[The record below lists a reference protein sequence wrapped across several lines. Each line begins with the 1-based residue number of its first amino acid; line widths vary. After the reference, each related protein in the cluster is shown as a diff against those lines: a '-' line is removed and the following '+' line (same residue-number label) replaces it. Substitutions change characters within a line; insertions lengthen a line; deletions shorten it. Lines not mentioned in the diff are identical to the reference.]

1 MEKLISF
8 IIPCYNAEKT
18 IDRCLESVATQ
29 VTDSI
34 EIIAVDDNSTD
45 RTIEKLKEWKDKLPL
60 KIIHLMEHGL
70 QGKAR
75 NIAISRC
82 SGKYIGFIDADDY
95 LAEGAIDRLVEVASA
110 TTTDMINYLYK
121 SELKEYDQP
130 PYGIEGFT
138 EMRDEKTREHFFLK
152 AGLNRC
158 CWNKLIRRDLINKY
172 KMKFA
177 EGVFDEES
185 LFLVPAFLEAKSFY
199 NLNEK
204 LYVYCVSKEGSSA
217 ATMGSYDHQYD
228 NEKVWEQ
235 VWSSLKDCSTD
246 CSTDH
251 TILLGYFFAVNYFHY
266 SIVLASGRQ
275 VPYSKADIDRLKKN
289 MKEWFPNY
297 RNNWMLSKEQL
308 EELGG
313 EQH

>member
-18 IDRCLESVATQ
+18 IDRCLKSITTQ
-29 VTDSI
+29 DMSKI

-45 RTIEKLKEWKDKLPL
+45 RTREKLKCWAGCGYIRTIYLT
-60 KIIHLMEHGL
+60 EHGL
-70 QGKAR
+70 QGRAR
-75 NIAISRC
+75 NIAIPRC
-82 SGKYIGFIDADDY
+82 TGKYIGFIDADDY
-95 LAEGAIDRLVEVASA
+95 LVEGAIDRLIEVASVVSA
-110 TTTDMINYLYK
+110 EMINYLYK
-121 SELKEYDQP
+121 SELKGYDQP
-130 PYGIEGFT
+130 YYGIEGFIP
-138 EMRDEKTREHFFLK
+138 MPDEEARECFFKK

-172 KMKFA
+172 KMRFA

-185 LFLVPAFLEAKSFY
+185 LFLVPAFLEARSFY

-204 LYVYCVSKEGSSA
+204 LYVYCVGKGGSSA

-235 VWSSLKDCSTD
+235 IWSSLKDW
-246 CSTDH
+246 STDH

-308 EELGG
+308 DELGSG
-313 EQH
+313 QH